1 MMDNTQTMEERE
13 FDWDDEIEHDSPDF
27 ILLPEGDY
35 DFEVIKYER
44 GRFNGSPNFPPCNK
58 AIIHIKIEA
67 PEGMNI
73 IKHNLFMHSKS
84 EGKLCEFFAGIGQRQ
99 KGEKLKMNWP
109 AVPESR
115 GRAKVT
121 VRHWKNDEKGTEGD
135 VNEIKKFYP
144 YEVTTPFEAKQ
155 TTFTPGAF

>member
-1 MMDNTQTMEERE
+1 MTDNYNNEADFEL
-13 FDWDDEIEHDSPDF
+13 DWDDEIEHDGPDF

-35 DFEVIKYER
+35 NFEIIKYER
-44 GRFNGSPNFPPCNK
+44 GRFNGSPKFPPCNK
-58 AIIHIKIEA
+58 AIIHIKIEVA
-67 PEGMNI
+67 EGMTI
-73 IKHNLFMHSKS
+73 IKHNLFMHSRS
-84 EGKLCEFFAGIGQRQ
+84 EGQLCEFFAGIGQRQ

-109 AVPESR
+109 AVPGSR

-121 VRHWKNDEKGTEGD
+121 VREWKNEEKGTKGE

-144 YEVTTPFEAKQ
+144 YEDPAPFEPQQ